1 MVVLH
6 IPFMALLKTMLLQQ
20 IVSSLYQ
27 VVDTFFD
34 FLKGVWRNLGRYD
47 HVFNLL
53 LQISD
58 IVCYLTEFRATS
70 LDNFAK
76 LDRKPSATPVLW
88 GYFAS

>member
-1 MVVLH
+1 MVLLH
-6 IPFMALLKTMLLQQ
+6 IPFMALMKTMLLQQ

-76 LDRKPSATPVLW
+76 LDRKPSVTPVLL
-88 GYFAS
+88 GYF